1 MRASRSVR
9 TAAVRAFNMRSHPSA
24 AIERG
29 CSIGANHAQ
38 NCRLTSSDLRAR
50 VAIAR
55 FRIIRARFNKRST
68 PAFPKADHRSDICNA
83 PLPNSN
89 IDEVCCVCLEAAALP
104 NGELSMKTPSLWM
117 IAAACFIAPA
127 SVAHARS
134 AYDGSWDLVFVTQ
147 KGTCDP
153 TYNFTVNVSDG
164 VVTHPNLVRSSGY
177 VAKSGSVHASVTV
190 HDKFA
195 SGAGRLFGT
204 SGRGRWSGR
213 AGSARCSGYWT
224 AQRN

>member
-1 MRASRSVR
+1 MRAVVFSSNSRS
-9 TAAVRAFNMRSHPSA
+9 ACIQYASSPSA

-38 NCRLTSSDLRAR
+38 NCQLTSSDLTTR

-68 PAFPKADHRSDICNA
+68 QAFPKADHRSNIRNA

-89 IDEVCCVCLEAAALP
+89 IDEVCCVCLEAAASP

-147 KGTCDP
+147 RGACDP
-153 TYNFTVNVSDG
+153 SLQLHRQCF
-164 VVTHPNLVRSSGY
+164 
-177 VAKSGSVHASVTV
+177 
-190 HDKFA
+190 
-195 SGAGRLFGT
+195 
-204 SGRGRWSGR
+204 
-213 AGSARCSGYWT
+213 
-224 AQRN
+224 